1 MTYTTV
7 VPPAVP
13 VLGSDPLSVFS
24 AALESPNAPA
34 LWFQGECWTWQQV
47 SDRVRPLV
55 ADLRAELHSGNQLN
69 PDPSTCPIVAIA
81 TPTRETVLLIL
92 AAFES
97 GRPLALIHPRLTPQE
112 QQHLEQRLKRTFSC
126 WTKQGIGF
134 DGESMAGVASPDNLA
149 TIVFTSGSTGR
160 AKGVGIPRRALIE
173 SANASAERLGWF
185 QDDRWLVCMP
195 LSHIGGLSI
204 VVRCLMARQCIVL
217 LDGLQVTPDALINI
231 VETAQVSLLSIVPT
245 QLHRLL
251 QHSPRWSPPP
261 HLRLILLGGAG
272 APRSLLQ
279 QAWSRNFPVLT
290 TYGMTESASQ
300 IATMEPALLPDLF
313 RLSKCCTQKHDDTLL
328 FNNEWLD
335 AFPGTGKPLSGASL
349 RTEEGQIW
357 VRGKTLAKGYLP
369 DSPGE
374 PWRPLTEDSGW
385 FNTGDLGYLDATGNL
400 HVEGRRVDR
409 IVTGGENVAPMEVEQ
424 ALEALP
430 QISEACVFG
439 EEDPEWG
446 EHVAAAVVFCVE
458 ISADELKA
466 ALRQSLASYKHPR
479 VYYRVDALVYN
490 AAGKLDRKATCQ
502 KALSSGIRVS
512 TSTR

>member
-1 MTYTTV
+1 MTD

-13 VLGSDPLSVFS
+13 VLGLDPLSVLS

-34 LWFQGECWTWQQV
+34 LWFQGECWTWQEV
-47 SDRVRPLV
+47 ADRVRPLV
-55 ADLRAELHSGNQLN
+55 ADLRAELHSGNHLN

-81 TPTRETVLLIL
+81 TPTRETILLVL
-92 AAFES
+92 AALEC
-97 GRPLALIHPRLTPQE
+97 GRPLALIHPRLTPNE
-112 QQHLEQRLKRTFSC
+112 QRHLEQRIRRSFLCSTEH
-126 WTKQGIGF
+126 GIGCV
-134 DGESMAGVASPDNLA
+134 DTSEAGVASSDALA
-149 TIVFTSGSTGR
+149 TIVFTSGSTGK
-160 AKGVGIPRRALIE
+160 AKGVGITRRALIE
-173 SANASAERLGWF
+173 SANASAERLGWV
-185 QDDRWLVCMP
+185 QGDRWLVCMP

-231 VETAQVSLLSIVPT
+231 VEMARVSLLSLVPT

-251 QHSPRWSPPP
+251 QFSPRWSPPS

-272 APRSLLQ
+272 ASRALLL

-290 TYGMTESASQ
+290 TYGMTEAASQ
-300 IATMEPALLPDLF
+300 ITTMEPAQLPELF
-313 RLSKCCTQKHDDTLL
+313 RHSMRYAQKQEDKLQFDS
-328 FNNEWLD
+328 EWLD
-335 AFPGTGKPLSGASL
+335 AFPGAGKPLLGASV

-374 PWRPLTEDSGW
+374 PWSPLTDDSGW
-385 FNTGDLGYLDATGNL
+385 FNTGDLGYLDTTGNL

-458 ISADELKA
+458 IAADEVKA

-490 AAGKLDRKATCQ
+490 ATGKLDRKATCQ

-512 TSTR
+512 TSAR